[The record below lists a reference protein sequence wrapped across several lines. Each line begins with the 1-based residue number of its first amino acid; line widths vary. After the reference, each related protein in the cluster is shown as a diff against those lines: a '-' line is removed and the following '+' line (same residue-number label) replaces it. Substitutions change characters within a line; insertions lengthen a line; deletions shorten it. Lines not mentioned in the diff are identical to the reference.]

1 MTYEE
6 ALARF
11 KTFENFCDDNDCDC
25 DCKKCDD
32 MNRIII
38 EALEKQIP
46 KKPKEIE
53 AIDSNDN
60 AVVECV
66 CGATQ
71 EVAVKSIKSVYCWR
85 CGQRLDWSDIP
96 DWEEIDWSFI
106 GVEAE

>member
-6 ALARF
+6 AIA
-11 KTFENFCDDNDCDC
+11 
-25 DCKKCDD
+25 
-32 MNRIII
+32 I
-38 EALEKQIP
+38 EHEITRMLVANVKAEHKDRVFTAHKMAIESLEKQIP
-46 KKPKEIE
+46 MKPKEIK